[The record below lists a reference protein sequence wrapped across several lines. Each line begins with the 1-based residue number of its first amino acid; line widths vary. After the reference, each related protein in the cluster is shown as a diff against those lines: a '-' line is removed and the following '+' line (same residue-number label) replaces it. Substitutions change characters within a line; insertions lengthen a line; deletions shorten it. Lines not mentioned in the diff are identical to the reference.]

1 VWGIGER
8 ERKWGGD
15 FRSRMMMFE
24 SMIESILIYGCIV
37 KKECKRNRLR
47 VKARKRAA
55 EDKMDGREECRILTE
70 YWREKKKNMEKKER
84 EKYHQR
90 NRYVSE
96 EVERL
101 RTKGRWLERR
111 RQARKKGE
119 NQRIQIQQG
128 V

>member
-24 SMIESILIYGCIV
+24 SMIESILIYGCIE

-70 YWREKKKNMEKKER
+70 YWREKK
-84 EKYHQR
+84 
-90 NRYVSE
+90 
-96 EVERL
+96 
-101 RTKGRWLERR
+101 RTWRR
-111 RQARKKGE
+111 RRGRNTTRGTGMLVKKWKD
-119 NQRIQIQQG
+119 
-128 V
+128 